1 MYLQTATDQTM
12 YLLIICRC
20 TAKQRSRPDH
30 KEFCDATL
38 RQICN

>member
-20 TAKQRSRPDH
+20 TAKQSASRP
-30 KEFCDATL
+30 
-38 RQICN
+38 